1 MAALVA
7 TVEAMAVATAVELA
21 AEATAEA
28 TVMAAE
34 ELVVATGVAVVTA
47 EVELD
52 SAVVTEGGKAAAAR
66 SLRRSSRFRSN
77 PKRFHFWNKNASM
90 GSIQNPGNTVRILKS
105 RSLHRI

>member
-1 MAALVA
+1 MAAVVA

-34 ELVVATGVAVVTA
+34 ELVVARGVAV
-47 EVELD
+47 VELD
-52 SAVVTEGGKAAAAR
+52 SAAVTEGGKAAAAR

>member
-1 MAALVA
+1 MAAVGA
-7 TVEAMAVATAVELA
+7 GGGAGGGGAAVEGA
-21 AEATAEA
+21 AGGTGEA

-34 ELVVATGVAVVTA
+34 ELVVARGVAVVTA

-52 SAVVTEGGKAAAAR
+52 SAAVKEGGKAAAAR

>member
-1 MAALVA
+1 MAAVVA

-28 TVMAAE
+28 TVRGAE
-34 ELVVATGVAVVTA
+34 ELVGARGVAVVAA
-47 EVELD
+47 EE
-52 SAVVTEGGKAAAAR
+52 AEEGAAGKEGGKAAAAR

>member
-1 MAALVA
+1 M
-7 TVEAMAVATAVELA
+7 
-21 AEATAEA
+21 
-28 TVMAAE
+28 
-34 ELVVATGVAVVTA
+34 
-47 EVELD
+47 
-52 SAVVTEGGKAAAAR
+52 EGGKAAAAR